1 MTKFVI
7 VFVVIAFVIARLLYH
22 LRFAKT
28 KR

>member
-1 MTKFVI
+1 MTKFLI
-7 VFVVIAFVIARLLYH
+7 VFLVLGFVIARLLYH